1 MKRFPKLIQCDS
13 RGQIV
18 IPKDI
23 RSELKISDG
32 TGFWVYSIEDEGL
45 FLKKVE
51 PMPLDKHTKEM
62 SEIEDKAEKIGVKKA
77 NLLKSV
83 EKYRKTKEGRLD
95 LL

>member
-1 MKRFPKLIQCDS
+1 MKRFPKLIQCDQ

-23 RSELKISDG
+23 RSELKISEG
-32 TGFWVYSIEDEGL
+32 TGFWIYSIDDEGL

-51 PMPLDKHTKEM
+51 PSPLDRHSREL
-62 SEIEDKAEKIGVKKA
+62 SEIEDKAEKIGVRKA
-77 NLLKSV
+77 NLAKSV
-83 EKYRKTKEGRLD
+83 EKYKKTKEGRLD